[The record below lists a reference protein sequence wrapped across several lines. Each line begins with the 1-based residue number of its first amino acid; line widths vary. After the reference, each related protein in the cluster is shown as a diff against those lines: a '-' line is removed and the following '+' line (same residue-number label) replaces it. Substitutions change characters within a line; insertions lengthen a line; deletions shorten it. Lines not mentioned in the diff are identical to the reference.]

1 MSTLV
6 TQLYLLE
13 KRALLEV
20 MTKADPRLR
29 EMAMQQAQEPPNG

>member
-13 KRALLEV
+13 KYG
-20 MTKADPRLR
+20 PRLTTEQLAEVLISELPVR
-29 EMAMQQAQEPPNG
+29 Q